1 MGLAEIVQGNQ
12 TLSIEQL
19 KNDSV
24 LILEI
29 QQRLNEFGL
38 YPGGRLLDGRY
49 GGRTEKGLKK
59 FGQVNNLG
67 SISNQQIDSQFANK
81 LLTVDPTDFRLE
93 TARDRA
99 SVYQEFLDNQT
110 TNGLFIERDIEKSP
124 FKNDVVSYPD
134 RLKQKPDGIE
144 VTSLGDSLT
153 LPNGSTISFSPY
165 PIRGIQ
171 PTNFDEQ
178 GLSFLHEDIKEAC
191 ASVGSFVNGDIHTH
205 WLGKN
210 AKNNGEFWSATKL
223 FAILNVVDKSNS
235 TSPSVDIDN
244 CIVRPSGSNNG
255 IAFNKIVLAIE
266 NYKNNPASSNRLAAT
281 LKRFSTFEQL
291 NQWLK
296 GITGNNTLDYR
307 GLWSEDPF
315 YSFPELFDN
324 NSRTVILK
332 AASPT
337 TKAGNSVSAYDLTRV
352 ISILGWHHHLPQTA
366 RLPGAQWHS
375 LESVVRGAGEDIG
388 RYVDA
393 AIERLGLQR
402 VIKSP
407 VIISKSGWG
416 RSSIRDRYEITYTA
430 FIQFIDR
437 RPQKNGQLA
446 KLRTLSLALRA
457 AKDLNDSVKE
467 EQILDARIATEIT
480 EILRRVVTEEIA

>member
-1 MGLAEIVQGNQ
+1 MGLAEIVQSNQ
-12 TLSIEQL
+12 ALSIEQL
-19 KNDSV
+19 KSDSV

-29 QQRLNEFGL
+29 QQKLNEFGL

-49 GGRTEKGLKK
+49 GERTEKGLKK
-59 FGQVNNLG
+59 FAQVNNLG
-67 SISNQQIDSQFANK
+67 SINNQQIDSQFANK

-99 SVYQEFLDNQT
+99 SVFQEFLDNQT
-110 TNGLFIERDIEKSP
+110 NGLFLERGIEKSP
-124 FKNDVVSYPD
+124 FKNDVISYPD
-134 RLKQKPDGIE
+134 RLKEKPDGIE

-153 LPNGSTISFSPY
+153 LPNGATVNFSPY
-165 PIRGIQ
+165 PNRGIQ

-178 GLSFLHEDIKEAC
+178 GLNFLHEDIKEAC
-191 ASVGSFVNGDIHTH
+191 ACIGSFVNGEIRSH

-223 FAILNVVDKSNS
+223 FAILNVVDQANS
-235 TSPSVDIDN
+235 VFSSVDIDN
-244 CIVRPSGSNNG
+244 CVIRASGSNNG
-255 IAFNKIVLAIE
+255 FAFNEIVVAIE
-266 NYKNNPASSNRLAAT
+266 NYKNKPASSNSLAAT

-296 GITGNNTLDYR
+296 DITGNTTLDYR
-307 GLWSEDPF
+307 GQWGEAPF
-315 YSFPELFDN
+315 YSSPELFDT
-324 NSRTVILK
+324 NSRKVILK
-332 AASPT
+332 AAPLT

-352 ISILGWHHHLPQTA
+352 ISMLGWHHHLPQTA

-402 VIKSP
+402 IIKSP

-416 RSSIRDRYEITYTA
+416 RSSIRDRYEIPYVA

-437 RPQKNGQLA
+437 RPQRNGQLA

-457 AKDLNDSVKE
+457 AKDLNNSVKE
-467 EQILDARIATEIT
+467 EQVLDARIAAEIT
-480 EILRRVVTEEIA
+480 EILRRIVTEELA